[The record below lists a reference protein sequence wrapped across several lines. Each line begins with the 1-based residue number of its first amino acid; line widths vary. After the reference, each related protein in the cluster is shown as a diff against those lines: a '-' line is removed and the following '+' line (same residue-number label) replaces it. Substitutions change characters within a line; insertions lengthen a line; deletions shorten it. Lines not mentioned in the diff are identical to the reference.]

1 MARSFACMTLLTL
14 LAGCSARPADR
25 PPEAAP
31 AAKPAG
37 PERTVT
43 KTGAEMVRL
52 PAGQYTMGDASGE
65 DDEKPAHMVRL
76 ASFWIDTSEVTQQ
89 SFQALMGKNP
99 ARWVGPDRPVERV
112 PWLMAIQYCNMRSA
126 REGRKPC
133 YDLATQTCDFAAD
146 GYRLPTEAEWEYACR
161 AGTTTGWSFG
171 EQATALSKH
180 AWFKANAGKGTHPVR
195 EKAANPWGL
204 FDMHGNVA
212 EWCHDFYQDTYPAG
226 EATNP
231 QGPAAGEQ
239 RVLRGGSW
247 NTGPDVCRSAARRS
261 EAPAFADACF
271 GSDTFGF
278 RCVRRA
284 DRP

>member
-1 MARSFACMTLLTL
+1 MNRSFVCITLLTL
-14 LAGCSARPADR
+14 LAGCSAQTADR

-31 AAKPAG
+31 AAPSTG
-37 PERTVT
+37 PQRMTT
-43 KTGAEMVRL
+43 KTGVEIVRL
-52 PAGQYTMGDASGE
+52 PGGQFTMGDAAGE
-65 DDEKPAHMVRL
+65 DDERPAHVVHI
-76 ASFWIDTSEVTQQ
+76 SGFWIDANEVTQQ
-89 SFQALMGKNP
+89 SFRSLIGKNP
-99 ARWVGPDRPVERV
+99 ARYVGPDRPVERV

-126 REGRKPC
+126 REGLKPC
-133 YDLATQTCDFAAD
+133 YDLATQQCDFSAN

-171 EQATALSKH
+171 SEETALPKH

-195 EKAANPWGL
+195 EKTPNPWGL
-204 FDMHGNVA
+204 YDMHGNVA
-212 EWCHDFYQDTYPAG
+212 EWCHDFYQETYTPG
-226 EATNP
+226 EATDP
-231 QGPAAGEQ
+231 RGPTAGEQ

-247 NTGPDVCRSAARRS
+247 NTGADVCRSAARRS

-284 DRP
+284 EQP